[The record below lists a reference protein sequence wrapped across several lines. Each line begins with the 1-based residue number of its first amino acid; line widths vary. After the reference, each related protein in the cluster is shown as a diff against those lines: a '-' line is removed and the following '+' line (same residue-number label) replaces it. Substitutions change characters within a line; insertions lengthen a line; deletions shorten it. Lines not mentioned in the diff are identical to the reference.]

1 MVPLLEMPLPA
12 TLMVSAGYNRY
23 VVFTCEHVNTNN
35 VRLKTVIR
43 PGAQFGSIIE
53 GDGAIIGYE
62 NYINQR
68 VGGEKTFY
76 NMATT
81 KLNRWIRVGS
91 EKIYEYKLDKPCVSL
106 PIEFYDVYMG
116 KDTTETWHLLAKP
129 KAPVIVAQP
138 IPPHVLKGFVAGLI
152 AAKET
157 CPVTMEELRLGNIA
171 VTGCYHAFE
180 RSTIEQIMSTTRVCP
195 TCRAGLAEN
204 ILM

>member
-1 MVPLLEMPLPA
+1 VLNGPLLEMPLPT
-12 TLMVSAGYNRY
+12 TLMVSAGYNRF
-23 VVFTCEHVNTNN
+23 VVFTCEHVDTTN

-43 PGAQFGSIIE
+43 PGAQFAGIIE
-53 GDGAIIGYE
+53 GDGDIIRYE

-68 VGGEKTFY
+68 VGGDKTFY

-81 KLNRWIRVGS
+81 RLNRWLRVGS
-91 EKIYEYKLDKPCVSL
+91 EKIYEYKLDKPCLSL

-116 KDTTETWHLLAKP
+116 KDTTENWHILLKSV
-129 KAPVIVAQP
+129 PVVR

-157 CPVTMEELRLGNIA
+157 CPVTMEELTLGNIA

-180 RSTIEQIMSTTRVCP
+180 RSTMDQIMSTTRICP
-195 TCRAGLAEN
+195 TCRSPLTEN

>member
-1 MVPLLEMPLPA
+1 MLNGPLLEMPLPT
-12 TLMVSAGYNRY
+12 TLMVSAGYNRF
-23 VVFTCEHVNTNN
+23 VVFTCEHVDTTN

-43 PGAQFGSIIE
+43 PGAQFAGIIE
-53 GDGAIIGYE
+53 GDGDIIRYE

-68 VGGEKTFY
+68 VGGDKTFY

-81 KLNRWIRVGS
+81 RLNRWLRVGS
-91 EKIYEYKLDKPCVSL
+91 EKIYEYKLDKPCLSL

-116 KDTTETWHLLAKP
+116 KDTTENWHILLKSV
-129 KAPVIVAQP
+129 PVVR

-157 CPVTMEELRLGNIA
+157 CPVTMEELTLGNIA

-180 RSTIEQIMSTTRVCP
+180 RSTMDQIMSTTRICP
-195 TCRAGLAEN
+195 TCRSPLTEN

>member
-1 MVPLLEMPLPA
+1 
-12 TLMVSAGYNRY
+12 MVSAGYNRF
-23 VVFTCEHVNTNN
+23 VVFTCEHVDTTN

-43 PGAQFGSIIE
+43 PGAQFAGIIE
-53 GDGAIIGYE
+53 GDGDIIRYE

-68 VGGEKTFY
+68 VGGDKTFY

-81 KLNRWIRVGS
+81 RLNRWLRVGS
-91 EKIYEYKLDKPCVSL
+91 EKIYEYKLDKPCLSL

-116 KDTTETWHLLAKP
+116 KDTTENWHILLKSV
-129 KAPVIVAQP
+129 PVVR

-157 CPVTMEELRLGNIA
+157 CPVTMEELTLGNIA

-180 RSTIEQIMSTTRVCP
+180 RSTMDQIMSTTRICP
-195 TCRAGLAEN
+195 TCRSPLTEN

>member
-1 MVPLLEMPLPA
+1 MLNGPLLEMPLPT
-12 TLMVSAGYNRY
+12 TLMVNAGYNRF
-23 VVFTCEHVNTNN
+23 VVFTCEHVDTTN

-43 PGAQFGSIIE
+43 PGAQFAGIIE
-53 GDGAIIGYE
+53 GDGDIIRYE

-81 KLNRWIRVGS
+81 RLNRWLRVGS
-91 EKIYEYKLDKPCVSL
+91 EKIYEYKLDKPCLSL

-116 KDTTETWHLLAKP
+116 KDTTENWHILLKSV
-129 KAPVIVAQP
+129 PVVR
-138 IPPHVLKGFVAGLI
+138 IPQHVLKGFVNGLV

-157 CPVTMEELRLGNIA
+157 CPVTMEPLSLGNIA

-180 RSTIEQIMSTTRVCP
+180 RSAIEQIMATTRLCP

-204 ILM
+204 IVLL